1 MNNSSHTFESVW
13 ATLDRV
19 GEKLDRVA
27 EQQAD
32 TDRLL
37 KETALQQK
45 ETDSLLKETDSLLK
59 ETARRQNE
67 TDRQLKLTDRIVKEN
82 ALLINGISRNNG
94 AAAEEYFYNA
104 LQHGNKKMFGEE
116 FDDVFRGEKRKTIKG
131 FEDEYDIMLFNGSA
145 VCIVE
150 VKYKADSNDVLQ
162 VLRKEQ
168 TFRRNFPE
176 HNKKKLYLAMASMSF
191 HPLTE
196 KACKDNGIAIMKQV
210 GDTLVVS
217 DENLKVF

>member
-1 MNNSSHTFESVW
+1 MENTVHTFESVW

-27 EQQAD
+27 KQQA
-32 TDRLL
+32 
-37 KETALQQK
+37 
-45 ETDSLLKETDSLLK
+45 
-59 ETARRQNE
+59 E
-67 TDRQLKLTDRIVKEN
+67 TDRQLKETDRLVKSN
-82 ALLINGISRNNG
+82 ALQINGISKNNG
-94 AAAEEYFYNA
+94 ATAEEYFYNA
-104 LQHGNKKMFGEE
+104 LLHGNKKLFGED

-131 FEDEYDIMLFNGSA
+131 YEDEYDIMLFNGRA

-150 VKYKADSNDVLQ
+150 VKYKADSDDVLQ
-162 VLRKEQ
+162 VLRKER
-168 TFRRNFPE
+168 TFRTNFPE